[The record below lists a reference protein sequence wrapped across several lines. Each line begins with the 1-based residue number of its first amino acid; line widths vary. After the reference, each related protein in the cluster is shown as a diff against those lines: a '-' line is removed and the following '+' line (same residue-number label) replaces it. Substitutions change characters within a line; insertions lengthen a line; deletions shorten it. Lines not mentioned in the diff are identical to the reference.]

1 MVSNREKRYDDLR
14 IIYSV
19 SQNGFWLQ
27 SSTSYTLV
35 LTLKVVIQMN
45 YNFGATKLA
54 LLVAIH
60 FMLFISL
67 MKSSICVKEFHSSL
81 FRVHLYTLPQP
92 DSTEGTST
100 NCSKLYINT
109 QIQHQEA
116 DNNPEKVSRH

>member
-60 FMLFISL
+60 FFWIVVCFLVL
-67 MKSSICVKEFHSSL
+67 NLSIYVQFATVC
-81 FRVHLYTLPQP
+81 T
-92 DSTEGTST
+92 
-100 NCSKLYINT
+100 CSFCAVWLRQSVQMYS
-109 QIQHQEA
+109 E
-116 DNNPEKVSRH
+116 

>member
-1 MVSNREKRYDDLR
+1 MVSKREEIRSDDCR

-109 QIQHQEA
+109 QIY
-116 DNNPEKVSRH
+116 

>member
-45 YNFGATKLA
+45 YIKRKMFKLK
-54 LLVAIH
+54 
-60 FMLFISL
+60 FIEES
-67 MKSSICVKEFHSSL
+67 
-81 FRVHLYTLPQP
+81 Y
-92 DSTEGTST
+92 
-100 NCSKLYINT
+100 
-109 QIQHQEA
+109 
-116 DNNPEKVSRH
+116 